1 MLFNYLWVTIWT
13 MRTDDKQRQEVT
25 LERRICDRCRDV
37 DGLTFG
43 YIGNFERWGDDRKLF
58 IWINEDDMR
67 AKNGNQASL
76 WECEA
81 RDLNVKDAYAAFAA
95 IQGFQMGKLYSS
107 IKINKKL

>member
-1 MLFNYLWVTIWT
+1 MK
-13 MRTDDKQRQEVT
+13 TDNKQKEEVT

-58 IWINEDDMR
+58 IWINEDEMR
-67 AKNGNQASL
+67 EKNGNSASL

-95 IQGFQMGKLYSS
+95 IKGFQMGKLYSS

>member
-1 MLFNYLWVTIWT
+1 
-13 MRTDDKQRQEVT
+13 MRSDDKQRQEVT

-43 YIGNFERWGDDRKLF
+43 YIGNFESWGDDRKLF

-67 AKNGNQASL
+67 AKNGNQAVL
-76 WECEA
+76 WECVA
-81 RDLNVKDAYAAFAA
+81 RDLNVKDARLALAK
-95 IQGFQMGKLYSS
+95 IHGFQMGKLYSS

>member
-1 MLFNYLWVTIWT
+1 
-13 MRTDDKQRQEVT
+13 MRTNDKQRREVT

-76 WECEA
+76 WECVA
-81 RDLNVKDAYAAFAA
+81 RDLNVKDTVEALAA
-95 IQGFQMGKLYSS
+95 IKGFQMGKLYSS